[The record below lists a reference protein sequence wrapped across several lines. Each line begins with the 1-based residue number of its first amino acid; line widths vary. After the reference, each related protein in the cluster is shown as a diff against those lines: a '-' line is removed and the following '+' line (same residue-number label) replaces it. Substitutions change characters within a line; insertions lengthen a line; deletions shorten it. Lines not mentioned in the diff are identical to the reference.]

1 MIPPPF
7 EYRAPDTLSE
17 ALALLREHGDEAR
30 LMAGGQSLLPMLK
43 LRLIRPAV
51 IIDIGGLHE
60 LKDVG
65 RDAVG
70 ARPGDPDV
78 EQPEPAALRAVAA
91 RPGAL
96 TTEDAGAPRIGAPA
110 TEDTGPL
117 RIGALVTE
125 RTLERELAERQPLLA
140 EAAAAIGDIHIR
152 NLGTLGGALSQ
163 ADPSGDLA
171 PAVLALGATLT
182 AQSAAGTHA
191 IAVHEFFSGPFDTAL
206 AEDEMVTSVDV
217 PAPEG
222 ACGHAYVKLTRR
234 AGDYAVV
241 GAAALVTLSPQG
253 TCADARVA
261 LCAVGPTAFVCEAA
275 GGSLQGTR
283 LTDAD
288 LAEAGALA
296 GKDADPVSDVHAS
309 AEYRRAMTPVVV
321 ARALAKA
328 RERARARLH
337 RGSGS

>member
-7 EYRAPDTLSE
+7 EYRAPDSLPE

-51 IIDIGGLHE
+51 IIDIGGLEE

-65 RDAVG
+65 KA
-70 ARPGDPDV
+70 
-78 EQPEPAALRAVAA
+78 AVAE
-91 RPGAL
+91 RPGAPV
-96 TTEDAGAPRIGAPA
+96 TADAGA
-110 TEDTGPL
+110 L

-125 RTLERELAERQPLLA
+125 RTLERTFAERQPLLA
-140 EAAAAIGDIHIR
+140 EAAASIGDIHIR

-171 PAVLALGATLT
+171 PAVLALRATLT
-182 AQSAAGTHA
+182 AQSAAGTRT
-191 IAVHEFFSGPFDTAL
+191 IAADEFFSGPFDTAL

-217 PAPEG
+217 PAPSG
-222 ACGHAYVKLTRR
+222 IRGHAYVKLTRR

-241 GAAALVTLSPQG
+241 GAAALVSLSPG
-253 TCADARVA
+253 GICGEARIA
-261 LCAVGPTAFVCEAA
+261 LCAVGPTAFVSEAA
-275 GGSLQGTR
+275 GRSLQGTR

-288 LAEAGALA
+288 LAEASALA
-296 GKDADPVSDVHAS
+296 RNDADPVSDVHAS
-309 AEYRRAMTPVVV
+309 ADYRSAMTPVVV
-321 ARALAKA
+321 SRALARA
-328 RERARARLH
+328 RERARMSL
-337 RGSGS
+337 RGSP

>member
-7 EYRAPDTLSE
+7 EYRAPDSLSE
-17 ALALLREHGDEAR
+17 ALALLHEHGDEAR

-51 IIDIGGLHE
+51 VIDIGALEE

-65 RDAVG
+65 KDAAAAYLG
-70 ARPGDPDV
+70 APES
-78 EQPEPAALRAVAA
+78 EQPGQAALRTVAA
-91 RPGAL
+91 RPGTL
-96 TTEDAGAPRIGAPA
+96 VTEAAG
-110 TEDTGPL
+110 TL

-125 RTLERELAERQPLLA
+125 RTLERTLAERQPLLA
-140 EAAAAIGDIHIR
+140 EAAASIGDIHIR

-182 AQSAAGTHA
+182 AQSAAGARA
-191 IAVHEFFSGPFDTAL
+191 IAAHEFFSGPFDTAL
-206 AEDEMVTSVDV
+206 ADDEMVTSVEV
-217 PAPEG
+217 PAPSG
-222 ACGHAYVKLTRR
+222 VRGHAYLKLTRR

-241 GAAALVTLSPQG
+241 GAAALITLSPDG
-253 TCADARVA
+253 TCGDARIA
-261 LCAVGPTAFVCEAA
+261 LCAVGPTAFVCEVA
-275 GGSLQGTR
+275 GRSLQGTR

-296 GKDADPVSDVHAS
+296 AKDADPVSDVHAS
-309 AEYRRAMTPVVV
+309 ADYRRAMTPVVV
-321 ARALAKA
+321 ARAVAKA
-328 RERARARLH
+328 RDRARL
-337 RGSGS
+337 RQEPGQ

>member
-7 EYRAPDTLSE
+7 EYRAPDSLSE
-17 ALALLREHGDEAR
+17 ALALLREHGDEAC

-51 IIDIGGLHE
+51 IIDIGGLQE
-60 LKDVG
+60 LKDFG
-65 RDAVG
+65 EDAI
-70 ARPGDPDV
+70 AACPGVPV
-78 EQPEPAALRAVAA
+78 TEG
-91 RPGAL
+91 PGA
-96 TTEDAGAPRIGAPA
+96 
-110 TEDTGPL
+110 L

-125 RTLERELAERQPLLA
+125 RTLERTLAERQPLLA
-140 EAAAAIGDIHIR
+140 EAAASIGDIHIR

-182 AQSAAGTHA
+182 AQSAAGIRT
-191 IAVHEFFSGPFDTAL
+191 IAAQEFFSGPFDTAL
-206 AEDEMVTSVDV
+206 TEDEMVTSVDV
-217 PAPEG
+217 PASDG
-222 ACGHAYVKLTRR
+222 ACGQAYVKLMRR

-241 GAAALVTLSPQG
+241 GAAAVLSLAPAG
-253 TCADARVA
+253 TCADARIA

-275 GGSLQGTR
+275 GRSLQGTR

-296 GKDADPVSDVHAS
+296 GNDADPVSDVHAS
-309 AEYRRAMTPVVV
+309 ADYRRAMTPVVV

-328 RERARARLH
+328 RERARARLSRSGRGPTMPPSPSG
-337 RGSGS
+337 RGSG

>member
-7 EYRAPDTLSE
+7 EYRAPDSLSE

-51 IIDIGGLHE
+51 VIDIGGLEE

-65 RDAVG
+65 KDA
-70 ARPGDPDV
+70 A
-78 EQPEPAALRAVAA
+78 AA
-91 RPGAL
+91 RPGAPV
-96 TTEDAGAPRIGAPA
+96 TEDP
-110 TEDTGPL
+110 GPL

-125 RTLERELAERQPLLA
+125 RTLERTLAERQPLLA
-140 EAAAAIGDIHIR
+140 EAAASIGDIHIR

-171 PAVLALGATLT
+171 PAVLALRATLT
-182 AQSAAGTHA
+182 AQSAAGTRA
-191 IAVHEFFSGPFDTAL
+191 IVAHEFFSGPFDTAL

-217 PAPEG
+217 PAPTG
-222 ACGHAYVKLTRR
+222 VRGHAYIKLTRR

-241 GAAALVTLSPQG
+241 GAAALLSLSPDG
-253 TCADARVA
+253 TCGDARIA

-275 GGSLQGTR
+275 GRSLQGTR

-296 GKDADPVSDVHAS
+296 GNDADPVSDVHAS
-309 AEYRRAMTPVVV
+309 ADYRRAMTPVVV

-328 RERARARLH
+328 RERARARLSPSGRGPTLPPSPSG
-337 RGSGS
+337 RGSG

>member
-7 EYRAPDTLSE
+7 EYRAPDSLSE

-51 IIDIGGLHE
+51 IIDIGGLEE

-65 RDAVG
+65 KD
-70 ARPGDPDV
+70 
-78 EQPEPAALRAVAA
+78 AVAA
-91 RPGAL
+91 RPAGSA
-96 TTEDAGAPRIGAPA
+96 TEDA
-110 TEDTGPL
+110 GPL

-125 RTLERELAERQPLLA
+125 RTLERALAERQPLLA
-140 EAAAAIGDIHIR
+140 EAAASIGDIHIR

-171 PAVLALGATLT
+171 PAALVLRASLT
-182 AQSAAGTHA
+182 AQSAAGTRT
-191 IAVHEFFSGPFDTAL
+191 IAAHEFFSGPFETAL

-217 PAPEG
+217 PAPSG
-222 ACGHAYVKLTRR
+222 VRGYAYVKLTRR

-241 GAAALVTLSPQG
+241 GAAALLSLSPDG
-253 TCADARVA
+253 TCGDARIA

-296 GKDADPVSDVHAS
+296 GNDADPVSDVHAS
-309 AEYRRAMTPVVV
+309 ADYRRAMIPVVA

-328 RERARARLH
+328 RERARARLSPSGRGTTLPPSPSG
-337 RGSGS
+337 RGSG